1 MHGPGHKSARVRML
15 RARMCVRAGLD
26 LGGEEQ
32 LGIADVRKRIVLEDH
47 VAHVA
52 DLPSQAATAGTRTL

>member
-1 MHGPGHKSARVRML
+1 
-15 RARMCVRAGLD
+15 MCVCAGLD

-52 DLPSQAATAGTRTL
+52 DLPSHASTADTRTL